1 MDLSQPKERSVNDF
15 IFKEDFPTEYVHF
28 DVATHLVRQ
37 LGRGCLLS
45 KIDIKHAF
53 RLLPVRPEDW
63 PLLVY
68 CWEGLFFVDLKLPFG
83 GRSSPSIFTD
93 FADLLCWVLTT
104 EYKLL
109 AIHYADDYLLFSIAS
124 ITHAEEDLKLFKF
137 VFEYLNIPIAWDK
150 LLGPATAIIYLGIQI
165 DTDRFLVSIPE
176 EKMAEMLLLLPKWC
190 NRRTC
195 KKKKLLSLIGKLNF
209 CATVVKSGRFFVRR
223 LIDLSTT
230 VKETHHHITLNQE
243 AKDDIHWWCE
253 FLPKWNRCSFIP
265 DSLKIESTDLL
276 LFTDASSTI
285 GLGAIYENAWIQAAW
300 PPSLAEEDIDFKELF
315 AILAAAM
322 TWGAAWTGRR
332 IVFITDNKPI
342 TQIWEKGNTPARNI
356 MHLVRKLFLFA
367 AEHDFSVSLKHIL
380 GHYNCV
386 ADALSRFQGQKFRRL
401 APQAD
406 RDPTPIPA
414 DVWLLGNHLER
425 HSVPSN

>member
-1 MDLSQPKERSVNDF
+1 MHQYVTPTLIPHSVLRGNPLPDRVESKFVNTSRFKNLLLGHDNPSKVSFVLHGLEHGFDLGFRGTINDTSPPNNTSATAHKSKVTEAIGKELERGHTAGPFRSPPFPINHISPIGAVEKSDGSVRLIMDLSQPKERSVNDF

-176 EKMAEMLLLLPKWC
+176 GKMAEMLLLLYPNGATGGHVK
-190 NRRTC
+190 RRSC
-195 KKKKLLSLIGKLNF
+195 
-209 CATVVKSGRFFVRR
+209 C
-223 LIDLSTT
+223 
-230 VKETHHHITLNQE
+230 
-243 AKDDIHWWCE
+243 
-253 FLPKWNRCSFIP
+253 P
-265 DSLKIESTDLL
+265 
-276 LFTDASSTI
+276 
-285 GLGAIYENAWIQAAW
+285 
-300 PPSLAEEDIDFKELF
+300 
-315 AILAAAM
+315 
-322 TWGAAWTGRR
+322 
-332 IVFITDNKPI
+332 
-342 TQIWEKGNTPARNI
+342 
-356 MHLVRKLFLFA
+356 
-367 AEHDFSVSLKHIL
+367 
-380 GHYNCV
+380 
-386 ADALSRFQGQKFRRL
+386 
-401 APQAD
+401 
-406 RDPTPIPA
+406 
-414 DVWLLGNHLER
+414 
-425 HSVPSN
+425 